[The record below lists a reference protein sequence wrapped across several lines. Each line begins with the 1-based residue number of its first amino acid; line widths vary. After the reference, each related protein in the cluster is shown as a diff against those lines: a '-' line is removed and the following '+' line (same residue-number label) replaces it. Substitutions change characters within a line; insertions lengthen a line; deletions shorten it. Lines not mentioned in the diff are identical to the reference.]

1 LRVRD
6 GRVVPSGNIVSFPEH
21 MTVAALAPGL
31 VVVRGALSESEQK
44 FILEKT
50 NELGARETNGFA
62 AAGTSGRERIYDE
75 VGRVP
80 AEFTELAI
88 RSSQVASAYDADM
101 PACSPS
107 HVLINKYSNAAG
119 LLWHRDIYSNDG
131 DGDMPV
137 INLSIGASSCFG
149 VTLLLPDKTSQ
160 RFGVELRSGDAILFG
175 GPSRFIEHAVLG
187 VMLDKKPTWMTEDP
201 CRMSLTFRAAPS
213 VSGREEFFRNF
224 KIKGDWFQR
233 TQTEW
238 REGDPLVEPEE

>member
-1 LRVRD
+1 V
-6 GRVVPSGNIVSFPEH
+6 GRNIAHTRPH
-21 MTVAALAPGL
+21 TL
-31 VVVRGALSESEQK
+31 VCGTR
-44 FILEKT
+44 
-50 NELGARETNGFA
+50 
-62 AAGTSGRERIYDE
+62 AAG
-75 VGRVP
+75 
-80 AEFTELAI
+80 
-88 RSSQVASAYDADM
+88 
-101 PACSPS
+101 
-107 HVLINKYSNAAG
+107 
-119 LLWHRDIYSNDG
+119 DIYSNDG

-224 KIKGDWFQR
+224 KIKGDWCGTARPFGPR
-233 TQTEW
+233 
-238 REGDPLVEPEE
+238 PLPPPHLLLRACSEPSLLITVRFRYIR